1 MAFTTRHSVLTRI
14 HHGDEVGWQEFYGT
28 YQPLVR
34 LRGRDR
40 GLRNGELDD
49 LLQDV
54 MMSVFKGQ
62 KRLPHDPE
70 RGRFRDYLRVII
82 DRRAIDLIRR
92 RKPDALQVDD
102 AEALALP
109 APNEADAAWD
119 KAWREHVLAQAMHSL
134 EAESSPRNFAI
145 FRAAALAHRP
155 VDEIAVEFEIKSDNV
170 YLIKHRM
177 LTRLRAIAKDWDEF
191 SCGPKA
197 G

>member
-14 HHGDEVGWQEFYGT
+14 HDGDEVGWQEFYAT

-54 MMSVFKGQ
+54 MLSVFRGQ
-62 KRLPHDPE
+62 ERLPHDPK

-92 RKPDALQVDD
+92 RRPDVLQVDD

-109 APNEADAAWD
+109 APNDADAAWD
-119 KAWREHVLAQAMHSL
+119 KAWREHVLAQALASL
-134 EAESSPRNFAI
+134 KAECSERDFAI
-145 FRAAALAHRP
+145 FQATAIAHKP
-155 VDEIAVEFEIKSDNV
+155 VAEIAAEFAVKADNV
-170 YLIKHRM
+170 YLIKHRL
-177 LTRLRAIAKDWDEF
+177 LTRLRAIATSWEEGDVLSKR
-191 SCGPKA
+191 S
-197 G
+197 